1 MFHSYN
7 FRKLFEKFVGNRF
20 FTVKFVKKNGLDRVM
35 TCRLHV
41 NKHSK
46 GGEQSADP
54 GKYIVGWE
62 PATNQY
68 RNISIETLQWVKCRG
83 AVVNLMADQD
93 MHITKE
99 GHSVAA

>member
-1 MFHSYN
+1 MGFHSHN
-7 FRKLFEKFVGNRF
+7 FRSLFEKFVGNRF
-20 FTVKFVKKNGLDRVM
+20 FTVKFIKKNGLERVM
-35 TCRLHV
+35 TCRLNV
-41 NKHSK
+41 NKHSN

-83 AVVNLMADQD
+83 MEIDL
-93 MHITKE
+93 
-99 GHSVAA
+99 AA

>member
-1 MFHSYN
+1 M
-7 FRKLFEKFVGNRF
+7 KLYTEALVTPIIKNMVGQKIF
-20 FTVKFVKKNGLDRVM
+20 KAKFVKKNGLDRVM
-35 TCRLHV
+35 TCRLNV

-46 GGEQSADP
+46 GGEQSTDP

-68 RNISIETLQWVKCRG
+68 RNINIETLQWVKCRG

-93 MHITKE
+93 MHITKK
-99 GHSVAA
+99 VA

>member
-20 FTVKFVKKNGLDRVM
+20 FTVKFIKKNGLERVM
-35 TCRLHV
+35 TCRLNV
-41 NKHSK
+41 NKHSN
-46 GGEQSADP
+46 GGKQSADP
-54 GKYIVGWE
+54 EKYMVGWE

-83 AVVNLMADQD
+83 LEIDL
-93 MHITKE
+93 
-99 GHSVAA
+99 AA